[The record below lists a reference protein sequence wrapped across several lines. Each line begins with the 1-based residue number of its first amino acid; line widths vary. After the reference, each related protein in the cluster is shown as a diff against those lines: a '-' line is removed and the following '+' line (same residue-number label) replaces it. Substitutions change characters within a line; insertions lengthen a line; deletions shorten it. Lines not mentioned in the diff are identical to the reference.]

1 MNHPLRIG
9 IIGLGNIGTLHAN
22 NLASL
27 PSATLAAVS
36 NVNAARLDA
45 FRAKFPAV
53 PIFPNADALL
63 AADLCDA
70 VILCGP
76 HPTHVPHALAAFEHN
91 LHVLAEK
98 PLASNLSAAQ
108 HLVDTWREK
117 YSHLKFAMMFNQR
130 THPLYQK
137 LRSLL
142 RDGELGP
149 ISRIS
154 WTITNWF
161 RPNAYY
167 ASSKWRATWKGEGGG
182 VLINQCPHNL
192 DLLHWITGLIPTC
205 ITAVGFAGKHHPIEV
220 EDEVSAILEYPPQP
234 PTTSA
239 PHPSEPRPLGSG
251 GGGRPVSG
259 AIGHFITSTGEFPG
273 TNRLEIA
280 GARGKLTAENN
291 TLTFHRSRTPVPEF
305 SKTATEPFA
314 SPELWTIDIPVAK
327 PPPNE
332 HALLLENFVTVI
344 QKNLPNDAL
353 IAPGPEGLHSLELG
367 NALLQSALTRTPI
380 ALPLNAQSFD
390 TFLNAL

>member
-1 MNHPLRIG
+1 MTDEQSTINHPLRIG
-9 IIGLGNIGTLHAN
+9 IIGLGNIGSLHAN
-22 NLASL
+22 NLAAL
-27 PSATLAAVS
+27 PNASLAAVS

-53 PIFPNADALL
+53 PIFSSAQELL
-63 AADLCDA
+63 AANLCDA

-108 HLVDTWREK
+108 HLVDTWRAK
-117 YSHLKFAMMFNQR
+117 HAHLKFALMFNQR

-137 LRSLL
+137 IRNLL

-192 DLLHWITGLIPTC
+192 DLLHWITNLTPTR
-205 ITAVGFAGKHHPIEV
+205 ITAVGFTGKHHPIEV
-220 EDEVSAILEYPPQP
+220 EDEVSAILEYPKTSPDTP
-234 PTTSA
+234 P
-239 PHPSEPRPLGSG
+239 
-251 GGGRPVSG
+251 
-259 AIGHFITSTGEFPG
+259 AIGHFITTTGEFPG

-291 TLTFHRSRTPVPEF
+291 TLTFHRSRTPIPEF

-314 SPELWTIDIPVAK
+314 TPELWTIDIPVAK

-332 HALLLENFVTVI
+332 HALLLENFLTVI
-344 QKNLPNDAL
+344 AKNLPNDAL

-367 NALLQSALTRTPI
+367 NALLQSALSRTPI
-380 ALPLNAQSFD
+380 TLPLNAQSFD
-390 TFLNAL
+390 TFLDSL